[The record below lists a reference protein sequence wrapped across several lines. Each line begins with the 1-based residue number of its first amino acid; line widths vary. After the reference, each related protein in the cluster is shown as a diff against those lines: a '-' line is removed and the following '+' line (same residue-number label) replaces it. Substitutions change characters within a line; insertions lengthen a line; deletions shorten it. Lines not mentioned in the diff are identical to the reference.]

1 MKNSAI
7 MQKQEL
13 MQERLDLW
21 LESSPVQSMWLT
33 AGPIRV
39 YMRKSP
45 LPLAD
50 GTLVSALTL
59 ANISVKEKSQ
69 GRGSFTSVIDWMLRQ
84 DVRILKVENVLS
96 ELVQRAMERRG
107 WIKDNMDPPSYTK
120 VL

>member
-13 MQERLDLW
+13 LQERLDLW
-21 LESSPVQSMWLT
+21 LASSPIQSMWLT

-50 GTLVSALTL
+50 GTLVPALTL
-59 ANISVKEKSQ
+59 ANIGVKEKSQ

-84 DVRILKVENVLS
+84 DVRILKVENVMSLI
-96 ELVQRAMERRG
+96 VYDAMVRRG
-107 WIKDNMDPPSYTK
+107 WIGDDGTPASFKK